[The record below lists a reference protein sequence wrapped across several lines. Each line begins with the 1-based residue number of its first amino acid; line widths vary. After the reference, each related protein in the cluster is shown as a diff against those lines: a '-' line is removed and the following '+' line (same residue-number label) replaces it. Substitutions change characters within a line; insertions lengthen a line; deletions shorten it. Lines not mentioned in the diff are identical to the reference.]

1 MGMSY
6 RADAR
11 TSPPGEIRRA
21 PLAEGS
27 EPFRPVSGAEQYR
40 HGLTL
45 VGDRRVQVHA
55 EALVDEALAR
65 RERKRGAGRQLTG
78 QAEGGRPRGRYGLAG
93 EDHLPGDPGREEP
106 RLALRAAG
114 ARQHAKLHL
123 R

>member
-78 QAEGGRPRGRYGLAG
+78 QDEGGRQRVSGFRELVDQAEGGRPLGRDGLAG
-93 EDHLPGDPGREEP
+93 EG
-106 RLALRAAG
+106 
-114 ARQHAKLHL
+114 
-123 R
+123 